1 MTCSYSS
8 LGTSMSA
15 VSAGLGATLVDLEP
29 ERLAP
34 SIGAVMT
41 AFGLGTYSILCEGT
55 SGVLL

>member
-8 LGTSMSA
+8 LGTRMSA

-29 ERLAP
+29 EGLAP
-34 SIGAVMT
+34 SIEAVMA
-41 AFGLGTYSILCEGT
+41 AFGLDTYSILCKGT